1 MKLTQGFFL
10 TQKGQ
15 VLLVGYTSPTP
26 INLSRQVI
34 NKPKKKDSIGPKD
47 LISFPWSRR
56 ADVLSARFT
65 HELEIQK
72 RKNPKQ
78 KPSLSL
84 AILKTVKWPIIALI
98 IVQTAFVFVRIFS
111 AWIVRK
117 LIDCYTDPTTPRGEP
132 YKWAGIM
139 SACLVVGFH
148 LEHHFNHL
156 ATYFPNHVQS
166 ALINLIYGKMTRI
179 STDALT
185 KISIGRI
192 INLCTN
198 GVNLFEQLGLFT
210 VSIIVGPLGLI
221 AGGALLW
228 QYFGPYCLVALGYI
242 VFWWPWQELAIIV
255 SLKNKEATNRATATR
270 IKMTNEAIEAIRL
283 LKMYTWEMKFKEKI
297 DSLRK
302 VEINML
308 QGASYVSSIIRGL
321 SFSTQVITTFLMFI
335 AYALSGHDL
344 TAGTV
349 FSAYFVVAYLRLYSS
364 YFFGLSMNFLTDT
377 RLLLKNIENVLE
389 APEIGD
395 VVFESPR
402 DIKNAA
408 EFDNYTAYWNTD
420 APLHQQ
426 GRKDKPTTQ
435 LTDKNRPTLVDIN
448 LNIKRGSLNALVGS
462 VGSGKTSFLMTF
474 TGEMPKTVGS
484 LRYQGTIAYV
494 EQEPTIFGS
503 TFRENVLFGRPYEP
517 EFYQTVVK
525 ACNLENDLKLFPKG
539 DMSLIAEKGNN
550 LSGGQKARL
559 ALARAVYSKADIY
572 LLDDPL
578 SAVDPKVARSIY
590 NNAIEG
596 VLKKERLCC

>member
-1 MKLTQGFFL
+1 
-10 TQKGQ
+10 
-15 VLLVGYTSPTP
+15 
-26 INLSRQVI
+26 
-34 NKPKKKDSIGPKD
+34 
-47 LISFPWSRR
+47 
-56 ADVLSARFT
+56 
-65 HELEIQK
+65 
-72 RKNPKQ
+72 
-78 KPSLSL
+78 
-84 AILKTVKWPIIALI
+84 
-98 IVQTAFVFVRIFS
+98 
-111 AWIVRK
+111 
-117 LIDCYTDPTTPRGEP
+117 
-132 YKWAGIM
+132 M
-139 SACLVVGFH
+139 SACLMIGFH

-156 ATYFPNHVQS
+156 ATYFPNHIQS
-166 ALINLIYGKMTRI
+166 AIINLIYGKMTRI

-198 GVNLFEQLGLFT
+198 GVNLFEQLGLFA
-210 VSIIVGPLGLI
+210 VNIVVGPLGLI

-297 DSLRK
+297 DNLRK

-308 QGASYVSSIIRGL
+308 KGAARVSAVIRGL

-335 AYALSGHDL
+335 AYALSGHKL

-349 FSAYFVVAYLRLYSS
+349 FSAYFVIAYLRLYSS
-364 YFFGLSMNFLTDT
+364 YFFGLAMNFLTDT

-395 VVFESPR
+395 VVFEPPR
-402 DIKNAA
+402 DVENAA

-435 LTDKNRPTLVDIN
+435 LIDKNRPTLADIN

-462 VGSGKTSFLMTF
+462 VGSGKTSFLMIF
-474 TGEMPKTVGS
+474 TGEIPKTVGS
-484 LRYQGTIAYV
+484 LRYEGTIAYV

-525 ACNLENDLKLFPKG
+525 ACSLENDLKLFPKG

-596 VLKKERLCC
+596 VLKGKTVLLTTHQVDFARSCENIILMQHGRVLGKGTYEELKKQNIDVDRVFGNSQSKNNVHEEDFNKPVEAKVAQDNKEDTDNQEGGDDKQLKKDQYLADVTWRTYFNLMKEMGSGKFFFVGVYSVRDM